1 MRTSAPRTLVLLLG
15 LGGGFLAL
23 TNAVMGQEGV
33 RRVTLRQAL
42 DEFVENSP
50 ALKVAR
56 SEAAQVAG
64 AARQSQVYSNPSF
77 EFDHDDLEHD
87 DPVHGTERF
96 WEQTIKFVQ
105 EVEWPGR
112 TSARRRAASHTID
125 ASAAGLRDD
134 AVQLASEVREAYA
147 LAWFAEEAEH
157 AIGQSAEVIR
167 RVAED
172 AEVRLEAG
180 DISAYEARRL
190 RLERLRAEQELAD
203 AGLRARAARRRLA
216 SLVSPGSRTQEVGP
230 SEGLQEIPPPISQQA
245 ALRDLARRP
254 DLEAAA
260 REVDA
265 AQAGI
270 EIASFVR
277 KPSPTVGVGYRH
289 HRDGFAGASLG
300 FSVPLPLFDKGHG
313 TRAEAAAQ
321 GSAAAHRLDLRHRLA
336 EYELL
341 NALDRYAAGRT
352 RVEVAVESLIAD
364 GESLLSSATAAY
376 AEQEMTLVE
385 LLDAAGAFQGA
396 RLTALSLQSEAWIA
410 YFDLLRVMGKGPLEE
425 P

>member
-1 MRTSAPRTLVLLLG
+1 MQTSALQKLVLLLG
-15 LGGGFLAL
+15 FGGSLLVL
-23 TNAVMGQEGV
+23 TSAAIGQEGV
-33 RRVTLRQAL
+33 RRVTLREAL
-42 DEFVENSP
+42 EEFVENSP
-50 ALKVAR
+50 ALKIAR

-64 AARQSQVYSNPSF
+64 AARQSRVYSNPSI

-96 WEQTIKFVQ
+96 WEQTIKLVQ

-147 LAWFAEEAEH
+147 LAWFAEEAERVV
-157 AIGQSAEVIR
+157 GRSAEVIS
-167 RVAED
+167 RVAD
-172 AEVRLEAG
+172 DGEVRLEAG

-203 AGLRARAARRRLA
+203 AGLRVRAARRRLA
-216 SLVSPGSRTQEVGP
+216 SLISPGTGTQEVGP
-230 SEGLQEIPPPISQQA
+230 SEGLQKIPPSLSHEA
-245 ALRDLARRP
+245 ALRDIARRP
-254 DLEAAA
+254 DVEAAA

-265 AQAGI
+265 AQAEI
-270 EIASFVR
+270 EIASFAL
-277 KPSPTVGVGYRH
+277 KPSPTVGLGYRH

-300 FSVPLPLFDKGHG
+300 LSVPLPLFDRGHG

-321 GSAAAHRLDLRHRLA
+321 GAAAAHRLDLRRRLA

-364 GESLLSSATAAY
+364 GESLLASAIAAY

-396 RLTALSLQSEAWIA
+396 GLTALSLQSEAWIA
-410 YFDLLRVMGKGPLEE
+410 YFDLLRAMGRGPLED

>member
-1 MRTSAPRTLVLLLG
+1 MRTSAPRTRVLLWG
-15 LGGGFLAL
+15 LAGSLLAV
-23 TNAVMGQEGV
+23 TSAAVGQEGV
-33 RRVTLRQAL
+33 RRVTLREAL
-42 DEFVENSP
+42 EEFVENSP
-50 ALKVAR
+50 ALKIAR

-64 AARQSQVYSNPSF
+64 AARQSQVYPNPSL

-87 DPVHGTERF
+87 DPVHGTEKF

-112 TSARRRAASHTID
+112 TFARRRAASHTID

-147 LAWFAEEAEH
+147 LAWFAEEAER

-167 RVAED
+167 RVAND
-172 AEVRLEAG
+172 AEFRLEAG
-180 DISAYEARRL
+180 DVSAYEARRL

-203 AGLRARAARRRLA
+203 AGLRTRAARRHLA
-216 SLVSPGSRTQEVGP
+216 SLISPGTGAKEVGP
-230 SEGLQEIPPPISQQA
+230 SEGLQKIPPPVSHEA
-245 ALRDLARRP
+245 GLRDIAQRP

-260 REVDA
+260 HEVDA

-270 EIASFVR
+270 EIAGFAL
-277 KPSPTVGVGYRH
+277 KPSPTVGLGYRH
-289 HRDGFAGASLG
+289 HQDGFAGAALG
-300 FSVPLPLFDKGHG
+300 VSVPLPLFDRGHG
-313 TRAEAAAQ
+313 TRAEAAAR
-321 GSAAAHRLDLRHRLA
+321 GSAAAHRLDLRRRLA
-336 EYELL
+336 EYELH

-352 RVEVAVESLIAD
+352 RVEVAVESLVAD
-364 GESLLSSATAAY
+364 GVSLLSSATAAY

-410 YFDLLRVMGKGPLEE
+410 YFDLLRVMGTGPLEQ

>member
-1 MRTSAPRTLVLLLG
+1 MRTSALRTLVLLLG
-15 LGGGFLAL
+15 LGGSLLVL
-23 TNAVMGQEGV
+23 TSPAFGQEGV
-33 RRVTLRQAL
+33 RRVTLREAL
-42 DEFVENSP
+42 QEFVENSP
-50 ALKVAR
+50 ALKIAR

-64 AARQSQVYSNPSF
+64 AARQSQVYSNPSL
-77 EFDHDDLEHD
+77 EIDHDDLEHD

-125 ASAAGLRDD
+125 ASAEGLRED

-147 LAWFAEEAEH
+147 LAWFAEEAERVVSK
-157 AIGQSAEVIR
+157 SAEVIS
-167 RVAED
+167 RVAD
-172 AEVRLEAG
+172 DGKVRLEAG

-203 AGLRARAARRRLA
+203 AGLRVRVARRRLA
-216 SLVSPGSRTQEVGP
+216 SLISPGTGTQEVGP
-230 SEGLQEIPPPISQQA
+230 SEGLQEIPPSLSHET
-245 ALRDLARRP
+245 ALRDIARRP
-254 DLEAAA
+254 DVEAAA

-270 EIASFVR
+270 EVASFAL
-277 KPSPTVGVGYRH
+277 KPSPTVGLGYRH

-300 FSVPLPLFDKGHG
+300 VSVPLPLFDRGHG

-321 GSAAAHRLDLRHRLA
+321 GAAAAHRLDLRRRLA
-336 EYELL
+336 EYQLL

-364 GESLLSSATAAY
+364 AESLLSSATAAY

-410 YFDLLRVMGKGPLEE
+410 YFDLLRVMGRGPLEE